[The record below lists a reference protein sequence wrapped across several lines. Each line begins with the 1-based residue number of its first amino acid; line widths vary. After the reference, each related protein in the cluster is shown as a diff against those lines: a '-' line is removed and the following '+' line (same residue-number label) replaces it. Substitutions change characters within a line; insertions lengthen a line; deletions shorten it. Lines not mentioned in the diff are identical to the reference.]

1 MRDWV
6 ADLSVSLTSGQLTL
20 RSIFVSSEADSSSIV
35 WEKLYNGPCNRVPTY
50 QQAISLGKN
59 FVLWR
64 PKIIF
69 SEKSLMHGP
78 ALVPNELILFCAEFS
93 APWGCAVVWLILTPS
108 EVVLLNDSYNPL
120 PHWGLLLNNTSCLTH
135 LRLCCWMTHT
145 YPSPSLR
152 LGRWM
157 TYIYLSEVVLLN
169 DLYLFP
175 PPFLEVMVLNGSYLL
190 PVGLRC
196 WMTYTYSLWGCG
208 VEWLILTPCGVVLLN
223 NLYLPPVRLQCCHC
237 MGGEERALS
246 GFLSC
251 L

>member
-78 ALVPNELILFCAEFS
+78 TLVPNELILFCAEFS

-108 EVVLLNDSYNPL
+108 EVVLLIDLYNPL

-135 LRLCCWMTHT
+135 LRLCRWMTHT

-169 DLYLFP
+169 DLYLSP
-175 PPFLEVMVLNGSYLL
+175 PL
-190 PVGLRC
+190 P
-196 WMTYTYSLWGCG
+196 WGYG
-208 VEWLILTPCGVVLLN
+208 VEWLILTPCGVAVLN
-223 NLYLPPVRLQCCHC
+223 DLYLLPVGLWCWMTHTYSLWSSAV
-237 MGGEERALS
+237 E
-246 GFLSC
+246 
-251 L
+251 